1 MAQAATCTV
10 CEVHAESTFRV
21 EGLCCQGE
29 VALIE
34 RRFRNLEGL
43 ESFSADVLAGRI
55 RVQHD
60 AARLS
65 ANAIVGAVADTGMR
79 AWLEHDEPRHAG
91 TSDRRRMLLAASGA
105 ALAASL
111 AASAAG
117 ATRPAQAAALATI
130 ALGGIPSLRRAIS
143 ALKLRTFDMHVLMT
157 VAVIGAV
164 AIGEW
169 LEGATV
175 VFLFAFAQYLE
186 SRSMDR
192 ARRAIRALM
201 DLTPQTAAVLRKGHE
216 HRVAADTVRVGERI
230 RVRPG
235 EKLPLDGRVVAGES
249 DVNQAPIT
257 GESLPVEKQAGD
269 DVFAGSIN
277 GHGALEVETTRLARD
292 TTLARIIHLVETA
305 QAQRAP
311 AQTFVDRFARV
322 YTPAVIVL
330 AALVAVVPPL
340 AGLGGWAVWIYRALV
355 LLVIAC
361 PCALVIATPVAVV
374 SALAASARRGVLIK
388 GGLYLER
395 LAAVRAVAFDK
406 TGTLTLGRPSVADVV
421 PAPSMTSDDVVRLAA
436 AVNRHSEHPLGRAIA
451 RHAEERGLVAP
462 AVLAFRGLPGLGA
475 EADLDGR
482 LLLVGSLRLMK
493 ARAVAHDAFDE
504 VIARV
509 TASGATPTL
518 VARDG
523 EAIGLIA
530 LADVPRDTAPDVVRL
545 MKQDGIE
552 RVEML
557 TGDGAGAAERI
568 RQAVGVDAVR
578 ADLLP
583 ADKVEAVRALQRTY
597 STVAMVGDGV
607 NDAPALAA
615 ADVGIVMGAA
625 GSDAALETADV
636 ALMGDELGKLPFALR
651 LGRTAMR
658 TIRVNIALALVVKVA
673 FLVLAVGGYT
683 SLWLAILADTG
694 TSLVVI
700 ANGLRLLVTRQSS

>member
-1 MAQAATCTV
+1 MSQAATCTV
-10 CEVHAESTFRV
+10 CESHAESTFKV

-43 ESFSADVLAGRI
+43 ESFSADVVAGRI

-65 ANAIVGAVADTGMR
+65 THAIVGAVADTGMR
-79 AWLEHDEPRHAG
+79 AWLEHEEPRHAG
-91 TSDRRRMLLAASGA
+91 TSDRRRMLLATSGA

-111 AASAAG
+111 AASAVG
-117 ATRPAQAAALATI
+117 ATRPAQAAALVAI
-130 ALGGIPSLRRAIS
+130 AVGGVPSVRRAVS
-143 ALKLRTFDMHVLMT
+143 ALTLRTFDMHVLMT

-175 VFLFAFAQYLE
+175 VFLFALAQYLE

-192 ARRAIRALM
+192 ARHAISALM
-201 DLTPQTAAVLRKGHE
+201 DLTPQTAAVLRQGHE

-269 DVFAGSIN
+269 EVFAGSIN

-292 TTLARIIHLVETA
+292 TTLARIIHLVEAA

-340 AGLGGWAVWIYRALV
+340 IGLGDWAVWIYRALV

-406 TGTLTLGRPSVADVV
+406 TGTLTLGRPSVAEVV
-421 PAPSMTSDDVVRLAA
+421 PASSVTSGDVLRLAA

-451 RHAEERGLVAP
+451 RHAAEQGVVAP

-482 LLLVGSLRLMK
+482 VVLVGSLRLMK
-493 ARAVAHDAFDE
+493 ARGVAYDAFDE

-530 LADVPRDTAPDVVRL
+530 LADVPRDTAPDVVRQ
-545 MKQDGIE
+545 MKHGGVE
-552 RVEML
+552 RLEML
-557 TGDGAGAAERI
+557 TGDGHGAAERI

-578 ADLLP
+578 AELLP

-597 STVAMVGDGV
+597 ATVAMVGDGI

-636 ALMGDELGKLPFALR
+636 ALMGDELGRLPFALR
-651 LGRTAMR
+651 IGRAAMR
-658 TIRVNIALALVVKVA
+658 TIRVNIALALVVKLA
-673 FLVLAVGGYT
+673 FLALAIGGYT

-700 ANGLRLLVTRQSS
+700 ANGLRLLGTR

>member
-1 MAQAATCTV
+1 MASAATCTV
-10 CEVHAESTFRV
+10 CEIHAESTFRV
-21 EGLCCQGE
+21 EGLCCHEE

-34 RRFRNLEGL
+34 RRFKNLEGL
-43 ESFSADVLAGRI
+43 ESFSADVVGGRI
-55 RVQHD
+55 KVQHD

-65 ANAIVGAVADTGMR
+65 TSTIVGAVADTGLR
-79 AWLEHDEPRHAG
+79 AWLEHEEPIEMGA
-91 TSDRRRMLLAASGA
+91 DRRRLWLAASGVALLASFTASAFGATLPAQGA
-105 ALAASL
+105 ALAA
-111 AASAAG
+111 
-117 ATRPAQAAALATI
+117 I
-130 ALGGIPSLRRAIS
+130 ALGGVQSVRRAIS

-157 VAVIGAV
+157 VAVLGAL

-175 VFLFAFAQYLE
+175 VFLFALAQYLE

-201 DLTPQTAAVLRKGHE
+201 DLTPQTAAVIRKGHE
-216 HRVAADTVRVGERI
+216 HRVAADTVRVGEHIRI
-230 RVRPG
+230 RPG

-257 GESLPVEKQAGD
+257 GESLPIEKRTGD
-269 DVFAGSIN
+269 EVFAGSIN

-305 QAQRAP
+305 QAERAP
-311 AQTFVDRFARV
+311 AQSFVDRFARI
-322 YTPAVIVL
+322 YTPAVMVL

-340 AGLGGWAVWIYRALV
+340 AGLGEWTVWIYRALV

-374 SALAASARRGVLIK
+374 SALAAGARRGVLIK

-395 LAAVRAVAFDK
+395 LAAVQAVAFDK
-406 TGTLTLGRPSVADVV
+406 TGTLTVGRPAVADVV
-421 PAPSMTSDDVVRLAA
+421 PVEGASADTVLRMAA

-451 RHAEERGLVAP
+451 RHAEERGVIAP
-462 AVLAFRGLPGLGA
+462 PVLAFRVRPGLGA
-475 EADLDGR
+475 EAELEGR
-482 LLLVGSLRLMK
+482 VVLVGSVRLM
-493 ARAVAHDAFDE
+493 RAHGIDLGAFE
-504 VIARV
+504 ATVNRIMG
-509 TASGATPTL
+509 TGATPTL
-518 VARDG
+518 VACDG
-523 EAIGLIA
+523 ALVGLVA
-530 LADVPRDTAPDVVRL
+530 LADVPRETARDVVEL
-545 MKQDGIE
+545 MKQGGV
-552 RVEML
+552 RHLEML
-557 TGDGAGAAERI
+557 TGDGAGAAQRI
-568 RQAVGVDAVR
+568 GQAVGVDAVR

-583 ADKVEAVRALQRTY
+583 EDKVEAVRALQRTY
-597 STVAMVGDGV
+597 STVAMVGDGI

-636 ALMGDELGKLPFALR
+636 ALMGDELAKLPFALR
-651 LGRTAMR
+651 LGRAAMR
-658 TIRVNIALALVVKVA
+658 TIQVNIALALVVKIV
-673 FLVLAVGGYT
+673 FLALAIGGYT

-700 ANGLRLLVTRQSS
+700 ANGLRLLGTR